1 MKLRILCTALGI
13 LKGKKL
19 YLFINSFLQTKTG
32 LNLLLVNTVKIL
44 KLW

>member
-19 YLFINSFLQTKTG
+19 CLFINSFPQTKTG
-32 LNLLLVNTVKIL
+32 LNLLVNTVKTR
-44 KLW
+44 KL